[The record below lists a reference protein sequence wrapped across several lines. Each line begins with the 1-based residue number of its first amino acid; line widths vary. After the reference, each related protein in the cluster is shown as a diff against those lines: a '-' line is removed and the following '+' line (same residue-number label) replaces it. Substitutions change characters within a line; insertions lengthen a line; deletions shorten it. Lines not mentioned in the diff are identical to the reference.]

1 MLSLQF
7 IDSQQHLL
15 HLINLG
21 HAFGLLNIDPRISR
35 PGCLIYPVAAATL
48 SGRAKIMITDSEQ
61 VAESYIL
68 RVAPYSFK
76 DGIDGILHN
85 DITNDINVKLL

>member
-7 IDSQQHLL
+7 IDGQQHLL

-21 HAFGLLNIDPRISR
+21 HAFGLLNVDPWIAR
-35 PGCLIYPVAAATL
+35 PGCLIYPVAAAAL
-48 SGRAKIMITDSEQ
+48 SGETKIMITDSEQ

-76 DGIDGILHN
+76 DSIDGIINN
-85 DITNDINVKLL
+85 DMTNDIIIKSF